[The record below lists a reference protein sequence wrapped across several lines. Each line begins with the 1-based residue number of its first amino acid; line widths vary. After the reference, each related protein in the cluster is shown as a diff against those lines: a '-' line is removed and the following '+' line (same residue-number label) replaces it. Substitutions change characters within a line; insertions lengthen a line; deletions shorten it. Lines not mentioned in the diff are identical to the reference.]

1 VNIGKHNYQEFF
13 LLYVDNELT
22 SDDYQQVELFVAK
35 HPELAEELEMLVET
49 RLLQEPEITFESKH
63 VLYKSTT
70 IDIDERNYEEWL
82 LLLVD
87 NEVSDTEKTQ
97 IEQWLNE
104 HPSYKPVF
112 ETLCAVRL
120 LPERIIFN
128 EKHLLYHNKKGKVV
142 GFQWHRVGA
151 AAAVL
156 ILLMTAWLLT
166 YRDVETSKTE
176 KENVLAFEDIKRK
189 LAPNTVIEKKPNSR
203 NQVPTQLNNTMF
215 EKTTTTARVLS
226 QNTSPGHQHDEN
238 VKMEIVLIPPVT
250 IEEEITYHNN
260 AESPVT
266 EIANTGTILDTE
278 TSDEDMNEVINTLVQ
293 NSLNEKNEQL
303 TAAAFSVQTSMTGMS
318 AYKVIDINDDSQLL
332 IGSMNVNKNKV
343 RSVLRKASKIFI
355 DKSRNITGDG
365 PDNIEGIKNSL
376 LK

>member
-1 VNIGKHNYQEFF
+1 MNIGKHNYQEFF

-49 RLLQEPEITFESKH
+49 RLFQETEITFESKH

-112 ETLCAVRL
+112 ETLCAVRFV
-120 LPERIIFN
+120 PERIIFK
-128 EKHLLYHNKKGKVV
+128 EKHLLYHNKKGRVV
-142 GFQWHRVGA
+142 GFQWQRVGTA
-151 AAAVL
+151 AAFF

-176 KENVLAFEDIKRK
+176 KENVLAFEDIKKKRT
-189 LAPNTVIEKKPNSR
+189 PNTVIEKKPNSR
-203 NQVPTQLNNTMF
+203 NQVPTQLNNTKS
-215 EKTTTTARVLS
+215 EKTAPTEKVLN
-226 QNTSPGHQHDEN
+226 QNSLPGHQHDEN
-238 VKMEIVLIPPVT
+238 VKMEIVLTPTVT

-260 AESPVT
+260 AESPMTEMTNT
-266 EIANTGTILDTE
+266 EIILDTE

-293 NSLNEKNEQL
+293 SSLNEKNEQL
-303 TAAAFSVQTSMTGMS
+303 TAAAVSVQTSMTGIS